1 MFLLIVSS
9 SRITRCCLRSRL
21 STPICSVSM
30 AFSPSVL
37 SFLPTSMSLFVEG
50 IHVTAV
56 SYTSNPR
63 TLLSRRLFDS
73 LQLPTGRPVL
83 LTTAVPGYPSPSTSL
98 RVSVSSNL
106 SHDVVLGLDWAST
119 LREFLIYLGHR
130 LGQSFDAWQ
139 FFSSAAH
146 PLSPPVLRLDTP
158 SIFFEPSPVL
168 RGRPVFNSG
177 KLCDRRLL
185 VILIFLQN
193 LRKYLLLHPPLF
205 RRQARLLRPIPL
217 STAPLELFSTA
228 LLDALLLLPM
238 ERNCPHLP
246 HRMLRQV
253 GLSSGRLMF
262 PPWARLSTPYP
273 CGPNYL
279 RGLHLRGLKML
290 LCLYLNSIIAHP

>member
-1 MFLLIVSS
+1 
-9 SRITRCCLRSRL
+9 
-21 STPICSVSM
+21 
-30 AFSPSVL
+30 
-37 SFLPTSMSLFVEG
+37 MSLFVEG

-98 RVSVSSNL
+98 RVVSTHGNSSVPL
-106 SHDVVLGLDWAST
+106 P
-119 LREFLIYLGHR
+119 IPYL
-130 LGQSFDAWQ
+130 LL
-139 FFSSAAH
+139 FFSSP
-146 PLSPPVLRLDTP
+146 PLYCGADLYSTV
-158 SIFFEPSPVL
+158 
-168 RGRPVFNSG
+168 
-177 KLCDRRLL
+177 
-185 VILIFLQN
+185 N
-193 LRKYLLLHPPLF
+193 LRKYSLLHPPLF

-238 ERNCPHLP
+238 ERNCLHLP